1 MITFS
6 AMFQVAGTEAPEDKK
21 FIELKHATQPGFLLR
36 IMRANAAGI
45 VKRFY
50 VARYQELQPDGS
62 LKDTKKTLGLAIDVG
77 TGEPVLS
84 FRDAQEA
91 AYKLLTQAKASA
103 SGARTRM
110 SLGDAGGIMLKQL
123 DSIAATESETY
134 KLKLRTNYSNY
145 LEQFADKP
153 LDGLKEPFWRAFRED
168 LLAGDIT
175 KKKKPLAVATIEGI
189 FSCASRLYSIAHDNR
204 GILDEPADWNPTV
217 GVMKATE
224 PANKKESYIPLDKL
238 GEVWLASDALVCPG
252 WRDMF
257 RIYLLTGLRDS
268 LVKNLRWENVDFE
281 RGSFMF
287 DPLAR
292 GAKNRKSALSAND
305 RKKKEEMPVSSL
317 VLDILRRRKMFAPA
331 GNPWVFYAQAGGK
344 TRMSSD
350 RLVDPRSAWAPL
362 ESQVGMHIAKHD
374 LRRTFA
380 SLACTVAPES
390 IMHISLLLMH
400 SNKSIASF
408 VGVPQITFDYI
419 QGQIDSMREVSNRI
433 SDAILELASERPKSA
448 LTARIT
454 SYALVDSVRR
464 ELDREEGKGL
474 GITQHISHDVFD
486 VTAK

>member
-1 MITFS
+1 MLTFS
-6 AMFQVAGTEAPEDKK
+6 AMFEVACTEAPTVKK

-50 VARYQELQPDGS
+50 VARYNELQSDGS
-62 LKDTKKTLGLAIDVG
+62 YKDTKKTLGLAIDVG
-77 TGEPVLS
+77 TGEPVLQL
-84 FRDAQEA
+84 RDAQEA
-91 AYKLLTQAKASA
+91 AYKLLAQAKAHA
-103 SGARTRM
+103 SGVRTRM
-110 SLGDAGGIMLKQL
+110 SVGDAGAIMLKQL
-123 DSIAATESETY
+123 NSVAAQEADTY
-134 KLKLRTNYSNY
+134 KLKLQTNYSNY
-145 LEQFADKP
+145 IEQFADKP
-153 LDGLKEPFWRAFRED
+153 LDSLKEPFWRAFRED
-168 LLAGDIT
+168 LLTGDIT
-175 KKKKPLAVATIEGI
+175 KKKKPLAIATIEGI

-204 GILDEPADWNPTV
+204 GIIDEPAGWNPTV
-217 GVMKATE
+217 GVMKSSE
-224 PANKKESYIPLDKL
+224 PANKKESYIPLNKL
-238 GEVWLASDALVCPG
+238 GEAWLASDALVCPG

-268 LVKNLRWENVDFE
+268 LVKNLKWENIDFE
-281 RGSFMF
+281 RGSFLF

-344 TRMSSD
+344 TRIAND
-350 RLVDPRSAWAPL
+350 RLIDPRSAWTPL
-362 ESQVGMHIAKHD
+362 ERQIGMHVAKHD

-380 SLACTVAPES
+380 SLACTIAPEN

-400 SNKSIASF
+400 SNKSIANF

-419 QGQIDSMREVSNRI
+419 QGQIDSMRDVANKI
-433 SDAILELASERPKSA
+433 SDAVLELASERPKSA

-454 SYALVDSVRR
+454 SYALVDSIQR
-464 ELDREEGKGL
+464 ELDNEEGRGL
-474 GITQHISHDVFD
+474 AITKKLTHDVVD
-486 VTAK
+486 VEPK